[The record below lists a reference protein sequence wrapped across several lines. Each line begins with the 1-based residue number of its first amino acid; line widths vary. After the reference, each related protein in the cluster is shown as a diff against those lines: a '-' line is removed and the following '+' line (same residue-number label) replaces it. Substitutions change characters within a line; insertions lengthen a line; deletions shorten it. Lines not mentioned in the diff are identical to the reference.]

1 MSEVFIHDLMAYDG
15 LKIFQKEKTF
25 RFSLDSLLLADFVKV
40 NRRANRLLE
49 LGSGSGAILF
59 YLTLKTDIELHGV
72 EIQEEQVELA
82 LKGINYNNLDQQ
94 IKVHHLDMKKLQ
106 EIFPPSHFDI
116 VVSNP
121 PFFKNNDYNMVNNEI
136 SLSMARHEISIDLE
150 ELIVSAKKMLKT
162 NGQFYM
168 IHRASRLEEIIL
180 LLSKHNFVIKRMRF
194 VYTKPGKDSMMVL
207 MEIRSNGK
215 IGNLKIEE
223 PLYILDDKDEYTDEV
238 KRIFHLGDDKYAKE
252 SELSE

>member
-1 MSEVFIHDLMAYDG
+1 M
-15 LKIFQKEKTF
+15 
-25 RFSLDSLLLADFVKV
+25 
-40 NRRANRLLE
+40 
-49 LGSGSGAILF
+49 
-59 YLTLKTDIELHGV
+59 YLSLKTDIELHGV

-82 LKGINYNNLDQQ
+82 LKGIKYNKLENR
-94 IKVHHLDMKKLQ
+94 IKIHHLDMKNLQ
-106 EIFPPSHFDI
+106 EIFLPSHFDI

-121 PFFKNNDYNMVNNEI
+121 PFFRNNDNNMVNNEI

-150 ELIVSAKKMLKT
+150 ELIVTAKKMLKT
-162 NGQFYM
+162 NGQFYL
-168 IHRASRLEEIIL
+168 IHRSSRLEEIIL
-180 LLSKHNFVIKRMRF
+180 MLTKHNFVIKRLRF
-194 VYTKPGKDSMMVL
+194 VYTKAGKDSMMVL

-223 PLYILDDKDEYTDEV
+223 PLYILDDKDEYTNEV